1 MAEVRLPV
9 WQFVRLMVQVEET
22 MKKAGRGRAPQAVY
36 DLHKTWDDTWLELDK
51 RLEELGR
58 NDPVAFSEL
67 MMSQDVVLTDATP
80 RRKAAMAGEIRKVMK
95 SMRATLKKTKDKET
109 VSDLEFELDELE
121 DLLYDI
127 EE

>member
-22 MKKAGRGRAPQAVY
+22 MKKAGRGRTPQAVY

-58 NDPVAFSEL
+58 NDPAAFSEL

-80 RRKAAMAGEIRKVMK
+80 RRKTAMAGEIRKVMK

-109 VSDLEFELDELE
+109 IVDLEFELDELE

-127 EE
+127 EG